1 MNADELFTR
10 CPTCKTVFRTDEG
23 QLSVQSGRVRCGQ
36 CRMVFDGRA
45 HRVDVVIERDD
56 LNDHAAEVER
66 LLPLIRSAPETRSSA
81 AASEPETSPAETR
94 VAGERDGVREG
105 TAGSAADIEPDREH
119 LGRVDPALVDPALID
134 SALIDPVLINPGHV
148 DPDHD
153 VSERSD
159 PPRASPF
166 PAISIDPLEIG
177 MGPATLARGPS
188 TITGPATVTRAAA
201 AAPAPSAPAW
211 SPFPTAAE
219 GRMPDTISPS
229 PLSQPSVIGE
239 SRDKADHVV
248 MPDWKG
254 PVTPVRGGARWGYGL
269 LAALLLTV
277 LAAQSVYH
285 FRNLIAADFP
295 LTRPHLVAACAAL
308 GCKIEPLH
316 NRDELAIE
324 SHDLQAD
331 PAHQG
336 LLIMQ
341 TTLRNQARHALAFPH
356 LELEL
361 VDDAGKPIVRRVFA
375 PVEYAGGAADFSRG
389 IPANAEWNVKLFLDG
404 SSISAGSY
412 HLYHFYP

>member
-56 LNDHAAEVER
+56 VDDHAAAVER
-66 LLPLIRSAPETRSSA
+66 LLPPLRSAPETRSSA

-94 VAGERDGVREG
+94 VAGERHGVREG
-105 TAGSAADIEPDREH
+105 TAGSVADIEPDREH
-119 LGRVDPALVDPALID
+119 LGRVDPAL
-134 SALIDPVLINPGHV
+134 IDPVFINPGHV

-153 VSERSD
+153 VSERGD

-177 MGPATLARGPS
+177 RGPATLARGPS
-188 TITGPATVTRAAA
+188 TMSAPATMNGPATVSRAAA
-201 AAPAPSAPAW
+201 AAPAPPAPGW
-211 SPFPTAAE
+211 SPFPAAAE
-219 GRMPDTISPS
+219 GLMPDTVSLS

-239 SRDKADHVV
+239 PLDKSNHVV

-277 LAAQSVYH
+277 LAAQSIDH

-295 LTRPHLVAACAAL
+295 LTRPHLVAACAVL
-308 GCKIEPLH
+308 GCKIEPLR
-316 NRDELAIE
+316 NRDDLAIE

-341 TTLRNQARHALAFPH
+341 TTLRNQARHAIGFPH

-361 VDDAGKPIVRRVFA
+361 MDDAGKPIVRRVFA